1 MVRLVID
8 NRRVEVE
15 QGATILTA
23 AKKLGI
29 EIPTLC
35 YFEGLA
41 PSTSCM
47 VCVVKDLG
55 RGRLVPA
62 CAAKAEEGMRI
73 ESESEEV
80 HQARRAAL
88 ELLLSDHPGDCTAP
102 CQSICPAH
110 MNIPQMI
117 RQIAD
122 GQMRSAIETVKRDIA
137 LPGVLGRICPGPCEK
152 GCRRG
157 AKDGPVPICLLK
169 RYAADV
175 DLAGPE
181 SFLPVCRPSRNKGI
195 AIVGSGPAGL
205 AAAYYLLQE
214 GYHCEVFDEHEKPGG
229 NLRYAVP
236 EDKLP
241 REVLDAEINQI
252 SKLGAKFR
260 PGTKI
265 GADNSPSLADLQ
277 KEFEAVLLAVGKIN
291 PNEIAGMGLAVTKN
305 GIKANNQ
312 TYATELAGVFAAGNA
327 IRPGRLAV
335 RAAADGKNAAFCIDQ
350 YLTGQEVTGPAG
362 TFSTHI
368 GKLQEGEIDRF
379 MAQASNAPPV
389 SRPGALQEGLTKDEA
404 QIQSRRCLHCDCRKA
419 LNCRLRHY
427 AGIYRADPTRYQ
439 GTRRLFEQYN
449 ANPDIIYE
457 PGKCIDCGR
466 CIHIAATAGEKLG
479 LTFVGRGFD
488 VRVATPFEKTIAEGL
503 KQVAA
508 QCAQA
513 CPTGALTLKK
523 KPEATI

>member
-35 YFEGLA
+35 YFEGFS

-47 VCVVKDLG
+47 VCVVKELG
-55 RGRLVPA
+55 QGRLVPA
-62 CAAKAEEGMRI
+62 CAAQAEEGMQV

-80 HQARRAAL
+80 HQARRSAL
-88 ELLLSDHPGDCTAP
+88 ELLLSDHLGDCIAP

-122 GQMRSAIETVKRDIA
+122 GEMRSAIETVKRDIA
-137 LPGVLGRICPGPCEK
+137 LPAVLGRICPAPCEK

-175 DLAGPE
+175 DLASEKAFFPT
-181 SFLPVCRPSRNKGI
+181 CRPTRNKSI
-195 AIVGSGPAGL
+195 AIVGAGPAGL
-205 AAAYYLLQE
+205 AAAYYLQQE
-214 GYHCEVFDEHEKPGG
+214 GYHCVLFDEHEKPGG

-241 REVLDAEINQI
+241 REVLNAEIAQI
-252 SKLGAKFR
+252 EKLGAKLR
-260 PGTKI
+260 LRTKI
-265 GADNSPSLADLQ
+265 GAENSPSLADLQ
-277 KEFEAVLLAVGKIN
+277 KEFDAVLLAVGDIKV
-291 PNEIAGMGLAVTKN
+291 NEIVGMGLAVNKN
-305 GIKANNQ
+305 GIEADNQ
-312 TYATELAGVFAAGNA
+312 TYATGLAGVFAAGNA
-327 IRPGRLAV
+327 IRPGRLSV
-335 RAAADGKNAAFCIDQ
+335 RAVADGKHAAFSIDQ
-350 YLTGQEVTGPAG
+350 YLTGLEVTGPVPLF
-362 TFSTHI
+362 TTHI
-368 GKLQEGEIDRF
+368 GRLQEGEIDKF

-389 SRPGALQEGLTKDEA
+389 SRPNACQDGLTKDEA
-404 QIQSRRCLHCDCRKA
+404 ELQSRRCLHCDCRKA
-419 LNCRLRHY
+419 LNCRLRYY
-427 AGIYRADPTRYQ
+427 AQIYGANPGRYK
-439 GTRRLFEQYN
+439 GPRRLFEQYTE
-449 ANPDIIYE
+449 NPAIIYE

-466 CIHIAATAGEKLG
+466 CIHIAAAAGEKLG
-479 LTFVGRGFD
+479 LTFIGRGFD
-488 VRVATPFEKTIAEGL
+488 VRVAAPFEKSITEGL

-513 CPTGALTLKK
+513 CPTGALAVMK
-523 KPEATI
+523 KPEATL